1 MSRSWENTVAFYT
14 LVRKEFAR
22 FLRLWQQT
30 MLPSAVTTSLY
41 FIIFGNLVFHNVTPV
56 AGFDYIHFI
65 MPGLIM
71 LAIITNS
78 YGNVVSSF
86 FGAKFQ
92 RSIEELLVSPMPN
105 QLILIGFLLG
115 GVGRGVCVGIVVGII
130 ASLFTTVTIAHF
142 GVMIFTILFTT
153 ILFSLLGMFNAI
165 FAKKFDDIT
174 IIPSFVLTPL
184 IYLGGVFFAIERL
197 SPFWQKVSYFNPVVY
212 IINLLRYSM
221 LNYES
226 ISIGFS
232 MSLLVLFT
240 IVMYTIVS
248 ILLHKGIRL
257 KS

>member
-1 MSRSWENTVAFYT
+1 MLRAWENLVAFYT
-14 LVRKEFAR
+14 LVRKEISR

-30 MLPSAVTTSLY
+30 LLPSAVTTSLY
-41 FIIFGNLVFHNVTPV
+41 FIIFGNLVFNNVSPV
-56 AGFDYIHFI
+56 AGHDYISFI

-71 LAIITNS
+71 LSVITNS

-92 RSIEELLVSPMPN
+92 RHIEELLVSPMPN

-115 GVGRGVCVGIVVGII
+115 GMGRGICVGIVVGIV
-130 ASLFTTVTIAHF
+130 ASFFTTVSIHHF
-142 GVMIFTILFTT
+142 GVMIFTIFFTT
-153 ILFSLLGMFNAI
+153 MLFSLLGMFNAI

-197 SPFWQKVSYFNPVVY
+197 SPFWQKVSYFNPIVY

-221 LNYES
+221 LDYIS
-226 ISIGFS
+226 ISIAYS
-232 MSLLVLFT
+232 MGLLVVFT
-240 IVMYTIVS
+240 VFMYTVVS
-248 ILLHKGIRL
+248 ILLHKGTRL